1 MSDATLGATAL
12 HAAEGVSQS
21 VQGHELAGEHPDAC
35 GGVIVCGVSERRVGG
50 TAAAVAAGSGRRRR
64 VRCVEMG
71 EAHRLRLDEVL
82 LERVGDRLRVR
93 LHQRDE
99 VGERVDHAAA
109 ADAAAGA
116 KPTVEGVQRD
126 STRAAGHAV
135 GQAISIGVG
144 LRQQASG
151 RRVIWQQACT
161 HRSQAGQR
169 TEGESGGKAGG
180 VQAYRCL

>member
-1 MSDATLGATAL
+1 MGA
-12 HAAEGVSQS
+12 HAFPPVAVVCVLQS
-21 VQGHELAGEHPDAC
+21 VQGHELAGEQPDAWPSC
-35 GGVIVCGVSERRVGG
+35 RRGVSWRHADGSAGGLVGG
-50 TAAAVAAGSGRRRR
+50 LGWAKVGGHLL
-64 VRCVEMG
+64 C
-71 EAHRLRLDEVL
+71 LDEVL
-82 LERVGDRLRVR
+82 LERLGDVLRVR